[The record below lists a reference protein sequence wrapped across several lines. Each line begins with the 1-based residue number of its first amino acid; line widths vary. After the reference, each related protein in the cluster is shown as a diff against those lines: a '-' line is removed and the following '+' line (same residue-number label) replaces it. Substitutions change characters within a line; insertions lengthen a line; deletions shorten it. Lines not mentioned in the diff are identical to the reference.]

1 MVGSLITGRI
11 RCEAL
16 FAALSGGLLV
26 TLHIRFVHIPQN
38 ASPAG
43 ERRGETKGFITV
55 GYCRAHGRGRGGRN
69 WTVCRAALS

>member
-1 MVGSLITGRI
+1 MNHPLQYAV
-11 RCEAL
+11 
-16 FAALSGGLLV
+16 FVLV
-26 TLHIRFVHIPQN
+26 TLHIRFVHIPRN

-43 ERRGETKGFITV
+43 ERRGETEGFITV